1 MIQAALGRRLLS
13 VGRNIGLISLGS
25 LIWAFGMN
33 SLMVPNDV
41 LSGGLIG
48 VAMLVHRGC
57 PSLELGA
64 LSVLLNAPLF
74 ILGWSRLGGAFALYS
89 LFGALFFGAVADL
102 VPTPVL
108 MTHGPLDAALLAGV
122 ICGVGSGLILR
133 SAGSAGGLDIV
144 AVWLSARGGI
154 RVGRLVFAVNA
165 AVLLVG
171 AAVFGV
177 AVALRGFAFLAV
189 AGWIIDRIV
198 PRPGSDRS
206 HHLRFAAPPPRAPGS
221 PAAGC

>member
-1 MIQAALGRRLLS
+1 M
-13 VGRNIGLISLGS
+13 GS

-33 SLMVPNDV
+33 SLMVPNGV
-41 LSGGLIG
+41 LGGGLIG
-48 VAMLVHRGC
+48 VAMLLRHGC

-74 ILGWSRLGGAFALYS
+74 ILGWSRLGTAFALYS
-89 LFGALFFGAVADL
+89 LFGALFFGVVADL

-108 MTHGPLDAALLAGV
+108 VTHGPLDAALLAGV

-154 RVGRLVFAVNA
+154 RIGRLVFAVNTV
-165 AVLLVG
+165 VLLVG
-171 AAVFGV
+171 AVVSGV
-177 AVALRGFAFLAV
+177 DVALRGVAFLAV
-189 AGWIIDRIV
+189 GGWLIDRIV

-206 HHLRFAAPPPRAPGS
+206 HHLRFAGAAPTRSRWAGRRLLRS
-221 PAAGC
+221 PQTDARHRWRCAR